1 MLLRCLSISY
11 MVANSFY
18 DVLHNLNTKI
28 WIPPYWP
35 TEILGLLRVQYYS
48 FWIKLLDTSV
58 K

>member
-1 MLLRCLSISY
+1 
-11 MVANSFY
+11 MVANSSY

-28 WIPPYWP
+28 WIPAYWP
-35 TEILGLLRVQYYS
+35 TEILDLLRVQYYS